1 MPEKDSIKGIDK
13 AAIVLLLL
21 GEELAADVL
30 KHLSPTELQLIAKKM
45 AGIEGVDGT
54 VADRVKGEFLKA
66 MHSVGLL
73 VKGDEFL
80 KKTITRALGNEK
92 AKDIIELLSQDEPG
106 ESLTVLKL
114 MDPQMTA
121 SLLKDEHPQIIALV
135 LTHMEPDKAAK
146 VMEHFPERLR
156 ADVIMRIATTESVPP
171 GVLNELEEV
180 IKQQIKDSGMTKGR
194 MVEGVKI
201 AADILNQLESSVE
214 KAVLETIEK
223 TSADIAEKIQ
233 DKMFVFTDL
242 LSVDNRGMQML
253 IKECDT
259 ETLAIALKGADE
271 ELRER
276 FFSNMS
282 QRAAEM
288 LKEDIESRGPVK
300 LSDVEKAQ
308 LKIINIAKRLEQEG
322 KLIREGK
329 GSGDVLV

>member
-1 MPEKDSIKGIDK
+1 MQEREDIKGVDK

-21 GEELAADVL
+21 GEDLAADVL
-30 KHLSPTELQLIAKKM
+30 RHLSPAELQLIAKKM
-45 AGIEGVDGT
+45 AGMEGVEGK
-54 VADRVKGEFLKA
+54 VAERVRAEFLKA
-66 MHSVGLL
+66 LHNAGLM

-92 AKDIIELLSQDEPG
+92 AKDIIEILAQDEQG
-106 ESLTVLKL
+106 ESLTVLKF

-135 LTHMEPDKAAK
+135 LTHMEPDRAAK
-146 VMEHFPERLR
+146 VMEYFPERLR
-156 ADVIMRIATTESVPP
+156 ADVIMRIATIESVPP
-171 GVLNELEEV
+171 GVLQELEEV
-180 IKQQIKDSGMTKGR
+180 IKQQIKDSGVAKGK

-201 AADILNQLESSVE
+201 AADILNQMESSVE
-214 KAVLETIEK
+214 KAVLESIEK

-242 LSVDNRGMQML
+242 MSVDNRGMQML

-259 ETLAIALKGADE
+259 ETLALALKGADQ
-271 ELRER
+271 ELRDR

-329 GSGDVLV
+329 GSGDVLI